1 MRMKWISVV
10 LVGLLLAGCGA
21 GTVTEQKE
29 TETSPGVTEEIE
41 AKTAADENE
50 FADADSELENVAE
63 AASDLDADSDIRLSK
78 EQPIV
83 SLPDMR
89 GRTLV
94 EARAALASFQVHVVE
109 RYHGTVKSGVVIR
122 QSPEAGP
129 WTASEVVKLEV
140 SLGPEPKAEET
151 PAPAPAPAPVPAP
164 APAPA
169 PSPQPAPKPEPQP
182 EPVVETIRLRDGV
195 GELVESFR
203 RELVGAGFEVSVSFV
218 HHGTVA
224 KDRIVSMSPSAGSY
238 PKGTKVALVGSLGPE
253 PVKEEPKSGTALPT
267 NYAFQHVSALESEIL
282 RLLNAYRA
290 ENGLAALELRQ
301 DLQTVA
307 RWKSNSMLQY
317 DYFGHENP
325 MHGNVGPI
333 QLVRDVFGYK
343 HYYGVGEN
351 LHVVTYIQA
360 KAEDIMQ
367 AWKNSPGH
375 NGNMLHPQW
384 KYVGVGVV
392 SAKSSGSTFRNR
404 EVLLSTQMFA
414 R

>member
-1 MRMKWISVV
+1 MQIKWISVV

-21 GTVTEQKE
+21 GTATEQRGE
-29 TETSPGVTEEIE
+29 EEPSSVTQEIE
-41 AKTAADENE
+41 AGTAAESE
-50 FADADSELENVAE
+50 ADTDGMEEDDSGMENVAE
-63 AASDLDADSDIRLSK
+63 AASDVDTDGDVLRSK
-78 EQPIV
+78 ER
-83 SLPDMR
+83 STLALPDLR
-89 GRTLV
+89 GKTLV
-94 EARAALASFQVHVVE
+94 EARTALASFHVQVVE
-109 RYHGTVKSGVVIR
+109 RHHGTVKKGVVIR

-129 WTASEVVKLEV
+129 WTVGEVVKLEV
-140 SLGPEPKAEET
+140 SLGAEPKAAET
-151 PAPAPAPAPVPAP
+151 PAPAPAPAPA
-164 APAPA
+164 
-169 PSPQPAPKPEPQP
+169 PQPEPKPEPTPEPRP
-182 EPVVETIRLRDGV
+182 EPVVETIPLRNGV
-195 GELVESFR
+195 GENLESFR
-203 RELVGAGFEVSVSFV
+203 KELVGAGFEVSVSYV
-218 HHGTVA
+218 HHGSVP
-224 KDRIVSMSPSAGSY
+224 KDRIVSMSPAAAGPY

-267 NYAFQHVSALESEIL
+267 NHAFQYESLLESEIL

-317 DYFGHENP
+317 DYFGHDNP
-325 MHGNVGPI
+325 MHGDVGPI
-333 QLVRDVFGYK
+333 QLVRDIFGYK